1 MKHHSALQGHWERRL
16 LGPGVPGV
24 GPRAAP
30 ALLRGWPLPVV
41 VAAGTQ
47 VSRGE
52 RWPDR
57 RPISRLRSPPAPPQP
72 FSWPRPATLPRSPSP
87 SCSHTPPFPRP
98 AHPPHRPPTLSGR
111 SRPPRSP
118 TWAWSALNKM
128 KKVGETGQD
137 VWTLSKSFPTTC
149 GTGCHPRGLRAVQG
163 HQREGRSGGKRPS
176 SPAFEGAVCSERAS
190 DFSHFAPSRT

>member
-1 MKHHSALQGHWERRL
+1 M
-16 LGPGVPGV
+16 GPGPP
-24 GPRAAP
+24 PR
-30 ALLRGWPLPVV
+30 RSEGQPLPVV

-52 RWPDR
+52 RWPDAR
-57 RPISRLRSPPAPPQP
+57 RPISVLRSPPAPPRP
-72 FSWPRPATLPRSPSP
+72 FSWPRPAPHGLPPS
-87 SCSHTPPFPRP
+87 P
-98 AHPPHRPPTLSGR
+98 AHPPLPAPTLPHSLGPRTPPHRPTTLSGR

-137 VWTLSKSFPTTC
+137 VWTLSKSLPATC
-149 GTGCHPRGLRAVQG
+149 GTRCHPRGLRAVQG
-163 HQREGRSGGKRPS
+163 QQREGRSGGKRPS

-190 DFSHFAPSRT
+190 DFSHFDPSRT